1 MRRPPTMPAHTLHSS
16 SCRGPF
22 RGPYRGPYRGPC
34 RNRHRGFTLIE
45 LIAVMTLIGVLAA
58 VVVPRFGV
66 VNGAAAEAYRDA
78 VVAGL
83 REAQALSQG
92 HRRLVCAQ
100 FDASAHL
107 SLRIAASHAASA
119 CSHDLPGPDAQA
131 VYARAP
137 AGLAVV
143 VSPARTL
150 YFQSGGTVTA
160 SGAGGTASDFSI
172 TPAGLAAIT
181 VRGLHGRVE

>member
-1 MRRPPTMPAHTLHSS
+1 MSRPAPVTHRRDSRRRR
-16 SCRGPF
+16 CR
-22 RGPYRGPYRGPC
+22 
-34 RNRHRGFTLIE
+34 RGFTLIE
-45 LIAVMTLIGVLAA
+45 LIAVMTLVGVLAA

-66 VNGAAAEAYRDA
+66 VNGAAAETYRDA

-100 FDASAHL
+100 FDASANL
-107 SLRIAASHAASA
+107 SLRIAANHAATA
-119 CSHDLPGPDAQA
+119 CSHALPGPDAQA
-131 VYARAP
+131 IYAHAP
-137 AGLAVV
+137 AGLGVV

-160 SGAGGTASDFSI
+160 SGAGGAASDFTI
-172 TPAGLAAIT
+172 TPTGLAAIT
-181 VRGLHGRVE
+181 VRGLHGLVE

>member
-1 MRRPPTMPAHTLHSS
+1 MSAAMPRALSAPARRP
-16 SCRGPF
+16 
-22 RGPYRGPYRGPC
+22 
-34 RNRHRGFTLIE
+34 RGFTLIE
-45 LIAVMTLIGVLAA
+45 LIAVMTLVGVLAA

-66 VNGAAAEAYRDA
+66 VSAAGAETYRDA

-83 REAQALSQG
+83 REARAVAQG

-107 SLRIAASHAASA
+107 SLRIAASRGASD
-119 CSHDLPGPDAQA
+119 CSHALPGPDAQA

-137 AGLAVV
+137 AGLSVAL
-143 VSPARTL
+143 SPARTL
-150 YFQSGGTVTA
+150 YFQSDGTVTA
-160 SGAGGTASDFSI
+160 SASGGAGSDFSI

-181 VRGLHGRVE
+181 VRGLHGWID